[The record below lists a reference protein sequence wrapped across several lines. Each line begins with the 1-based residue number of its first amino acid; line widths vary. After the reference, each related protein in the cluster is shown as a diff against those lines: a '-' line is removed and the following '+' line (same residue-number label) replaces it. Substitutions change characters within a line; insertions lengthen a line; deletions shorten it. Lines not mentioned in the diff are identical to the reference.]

1 MRLQKTNV
9 NCHINLWKEIFSG
22 VPQGSI
28 FDPLLFNIHIND
40 IFFFVDEAFLSYYAD
55 DTALYSIKKPTS
67 LTNLFQR
74 KILCIY
80 RNGFMIIIWS

>member
-28 FDPLLFNIHIND
+28 FDPFLFNIQINE
-40 IFFFVDEAFLSYYAD
+40 IFFFVDEALLSYYAD
-55 DTALYSIKKPTS
+55 DTALYSVKKPTS
-67 LTNLFQR
+67 LTNLFLR
-74 KILCIY
+74 KILYIY
-80 RNGFMIIIWS
+80 RNGSMIIIWS